1 MVKIYKPMW
10 TTATHGTLH
19 VLWQPG
25 FPHCIAPPQKHPFP
39 QPNLWIVPGSHY
51 NSTPL
56 LFKVIRFFFFFKQRR
71 EQQVGQESEEMPRGL
86 HANFCGKTHSEVVK
100 SLEKRLFIRHPQP
113 SVIRNPL
120 HPPGLLHSLSAQPF
134 MEASHSSTT
143 QQQYPDR
150 FHRIPWQTDCMLK
163 AIISFL
169 FWGVSFCYLVIIIY
183 YFTNKLKAAT
193 SWTELPFRL
202 YSLSN
207 RFIIIKNGV
216 AATRISECLYDSID
230 FVDGEEPGHY
240 PRQRTVLYPQH
251 HCGQILQIC
260 PLQHLQ
266 DPVFPPKG
274 RNVTHGPST
283 GHLSLLDGLLASA
296 TKPLQHIQN
305 AAACLVYSL
314 PKCSHVTPTGLL
326 LWLASNSRW
335 WCWPSWPSIE
345 LNLSTSKHWSDHAPQ
360 HEHFTTSAGRPV
372 APSLKANKSSSA
384 NSQLFSILAPDRWN
398 ELPTNV
404 RTAE

>member
-1 MVKIYKPMW
+1 MAPFMYCDNQDFHTVLHHPRNIHSHNLISELFPDR
-10 TTATHGTLH
+10 TTIQL
-19 VLWQPG
+19 
-25 FPHCIAPPQKHPFP
+25 PFC
-39 QPNLWIVPGSHY
+39 LKSFV
-51 NSTPL
+51 
-56 LFKVIRFFFFFKQRR
+56 FFFFKQRR

-193 SWTELPFRL
+193 SWTELPFHL

-240 PRQRTVLYPQH
+240 PRQRTVTDL
-251 HCGQILQIC
+251 
-260 PLQHLQ
+260 
-266 DPVFPPKG
+266 
-274 RNVTHGPST
+274 PST
-283 GHLSLLDGLLASA
+283 TSAGSCLSAQR
-296 TKPLQHIQN
+296 TQR
-305 AAACLVYSL
+305 YS
-314 PKCSHVTPTGLL
+314 
-326 LWLASNSRW
+326 W
-335 WCWPSWPSIE
+335 
-345 LNLSTSKHWSDHAPQ
+345 SKHWS
-360 HEHFTTSAGRPV
+360 
-372 APSLKANKSSSA
+372 SLP
-384 NSQLFSILAPDRWN
+384 LGWTPGLCD
-398 ELPTNV
+398 
-404 RTAE
+404 